1 MRRTCA
7 IMGMVLLLSS
17 GSAVAQVFP
26 PPANQPPPGPDV
38 KPPPP
43 QVRPPSEQPRRQ
55 PPAANRPEVPDV
67 PYVPMVQRGEDGRVI
82 ELTGN
87 LDLLA
92 LRHNP
97 LVRGKALDDLRPH
110 VAAWRNRLD
119 RMVIDYADIVLDLE
133 NGWFANMDF
142 ADDSQVYIANHII
155 MAMVAGGNLTKYLED
170 HGALSKPQAAFNQR
184 IVQEY
189 RTALYREKANEI
201 AARHGANSQDALVEV
216 TRITF
221 SQLCADA
228 LWSFRRQ
235 LLDVASRAA
244 EVLPAAGINRE
255 ITSKWQKS
263 LAESDDHYETVKR
276 LFGELEYEQQAAILK
291 AALATTDM
299 SFPELDAAKNKP
311 EGTGEPPTEDVGG

>member
-7 IMGMVLLLSS
+7 IVGMVLLLAS
-17 GSAVAQVFP
+17 GPALAQVFP

-43 QVRPPSEQPRRQ
+43 QVRPPSNQPRRQ
-55 PPAANRPEVPDV
+55 APANERPDVPDV
-67 PYVPMVQRGEDGRVI
+67 AYVPMVERGEDGKVI

-133 NGWFANMDF
+133 NGWFDNMDF

-170 HGALSKPQAAFNQR
+170 HGALSRTQAAFNQR

-189 RTALYREKANEI
+189 RTALYREKANDI
-201 AARHGANSQDALVEV
+201 AARHGSNSQDALVEV

-235 LLDVASRAA
+235 LMDVASRVG
-244 EVLPAAGINRE
+244 EVLPAAGMGRE
-255 ITSKWQKS
+255 TTSAWERA
-263 LAESDDHYETVKR
+263 LADSDDKYETVKR

-291 AALATTDM
+291 AALATTDL
-299 SFPELDAAKNKP
+299 SFPELEAAKDKP
-311 EGTGEPPTEDVGG
+311 EGTGEPPSEDAGG